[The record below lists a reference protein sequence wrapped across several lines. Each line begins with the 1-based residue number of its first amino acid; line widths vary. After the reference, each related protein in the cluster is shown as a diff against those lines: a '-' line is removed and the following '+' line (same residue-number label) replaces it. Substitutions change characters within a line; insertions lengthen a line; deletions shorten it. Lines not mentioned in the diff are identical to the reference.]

1 MLVGK
6 DVSIAMAG
14 SPQIELRLAGTFGVI
29 CGGTELPESEV
40 GSRKSRT
47 LLKLLAV
54 ERPALVSVDRIV
66 DVLWAGESPA
76 AAEQNVATLVS
87 RLRGVLGSGI
97 IVGGRHGYR
106 LAGEPGVGVDLDA
119 AARCCERAERKLPA
133 SPAIALAAAERAMGL
148 LSADIALAEEP
159 YAIWADPAREQ
170 LRRLLRRG
178 RLTAAE
184 AALAMGE
191 AGSAARYAEAALA
204 ADPLDETACRW
215 YMSAS
220 AAAGE
225 RPGRWWPTRRFAER
239 SPGNWA
245 PIPHRRRK
253 SSTWLSCVSRVVT
266 ARLDTRPVRPI

>member
-1 MLVGK
+1 MGK
-6 DVSIAMAG
+6 EASIATAG

-29 CGGTELPESEV
+29 RAGTELPEGEV

-54 ERPALVSVDRIV
+54 ERPTLVSVDRIV
-66 DVLWAGESPA
+66 DVLWAGEPPA

-106 LAGEPGVGVDLDA
+106 LAGEPEVGVDLDA
-119 AARCCERAERKLPA
+119 AARYCEQAKRKLPA
-133 SPAIALAAAERAMGL
+133 SPALALAVAEQAIGL

-159 YAIWADPAREQ
+159 YATWADPAREQ
-170 LRRLLRRG
+170 LSQLLRQA

-184 AALAMGE
+184 AALAIGE
-191 AGSAARYAEAALA
+191 ASSAARYAEAALA
-204 ADPLDETACRW
+204 ADPLNETACRW
-215 YMSAS
+215 YISAS

-225 RPGRWWPTRRFAER
+225 SARALVAYEALRERLAEELGADP
-239 SPGNWA
+239 SPQTQELHLAILRQQDRDWA
-245 PIPHRRRK
+245 DGHP
-253 SSTWLSCVSRVVT
+253 V
-266 ARLDTRPVRPI
+266 RPVRSI